1 MLLRKPSPH
10 RLYIMLLCVAGA
22 LAFLVGRLALLQL
35 VRGETYA
42 AEALA
47 NIVRE
52 DERPAPRG
60 RILDRDGALL
70 AGSRVGLTVALRYP
84 GEQRLTERLKALAAA
99 TGVPAP
105 DILEAVNLNRD
116 RLFAPVVIA
125 RDVDPA
131 TYTRLAERASEYP
144 ELVLGWEPVRVYPLG
159 PAAAHVVGYLGQV
172 QPADVERHP
181 DTYRPGDVRGM
192 TGVEGAC
199 DWLLRGQPETVVYQV
214 DAAGTAVAVLRVE
227 KGRPGL
233 DVRLTLDAHL
243 QQVAYDA
250 LGETL
255 ERLRA
260 RQEGDGP
267 PPAAGGA
274 VVALDPTTGAVL
286 ALVSRP
292 SFDPALFAVPQPDE
306 VVDALRSDPRNPFL
320 DRATA
325 GLYTP
330 GSTFKLI
337 TAAAALEEGVTTEEE
352 VVFDGGMH
360 PLVPKRCWLRGGHG
374 PVTLTEAL
382 AVSCNVYFYEM
393 GLRLGVERLAS
404 YARRFGLGEP
414 TGLDLFRP
422 HGSLGAG
429 RSGPAPPGRAGGE
442 PAGTVPDKAWKA
454 AVFPDDSTFWP
465 AEVMDAAIGEGF
477 HTYTPL
483 QMAVAVAAIANGGTR
498 WRPYVIDAVLDA
510 EGRELVRSEPE
521 AAGRLGL
528 SGSTLALLK
537 EGMVDAAMR
546 VSPVRGTAAGVF
558 GPSFERRWG
567 VTVAGKTGTHERDP
581 ASGLADDGWFVC
593 FAPAESPEIVVVV
606 IVEQGG
612 SGSRAA
618 APVARAV
625 LEAWL
630 AGRDGP

>member
-1 MLLRKPSPH
+1 MRKPSPN
-10 RLYIMLLCVAGA
+10 RLYIMLLCVAAA

-42 AEALA
+42 AEALS

-52 DERPAPRG
+52 FERPAPRG
-60 RILDRDGALL
+60 RILDRSGVLL
-70 AGSRVGLTVALRYP
+70 AGTRVGLTLALRYP
-84 GEQRLTERLKALAAA
+84 GEQRLAERLEALAGA

-105 DILEAVNLNRD
+105 DILQAVSLNRD
-116 RLFAPVVIA
+116 RLYVPVVIA
-125 RDVDPA
+125 RDVDRA

-159 PAAAHVVGYLGQV
+159 PAAAHVVGHLGQV
-172 QPADVERHP
+172 GQADVERYP
-181 DTYRPGDVRGM
+181 NTYRPGDLRGM
-192 TGVEGAC
+192 TGVERAC
-199 DWLLRGQPETVVYQV
+199 DWLLRGEPGTVVHKV

-233 DVRLTLDAHL
+233 DVRLTLDARL
-243 QQVAYDA
+243 QRTAYDA
-250 LGETL
+250 LGEVL
-255 ERLRA
+255 EGLEM
-260 RQEGDGP
+260 RQDGGG
-267 PPAAGGA
+267 ATAGGA
-274 VVALDPTTGAVL
+274 VVALDPATGAVL
-286 ALVSRP
+286 VLVSRP

-306 VVDALRSDPRNPFL
+306 VVDVLRSDPRNPFL
-320 DRATA
+320 DRATG

-330 GSTFKLI
+330 GSTFKLV
-337 TAAAALEEGVTTEEE
+337 TAAAALEEGVTTEKEA
-352 VVFDGGMH
+352 VFDGGTH

-429 RSGPAPPGRAGGE
+429 RSGPAPPGPAGGE
-442 PAGTVPDKAWKA
+442 PAGTVPDRAWKA
-454 AVFPDDSTFWP
+454 AAFPDDPTFWP

-477 HTYTPL
+477 HSYTPL
-483 QMAVAVAAIANGGTR
+483 QMAVAVAAVANGGTR

-510 EGRELVRSEPE
+510 EGRDLVRSEPE

-528 SGSTLALLK
+528 SERTLALLK

-558 GPSFERRWG
+558 GPAFQQRWG

-593 FAPAESPEIVVVV
+593 FAPADDPEIVVVV
-606 IVEQGG
+606 VVEQGG